1 MEKLTKEIEGEKGSR
16 PLKVEDNLLTSK
28 RHELKRIPPQLEKS
42 LEDLERGRVE
52 KFPLEEAD

>member
-1 MEKLTKEIEGEKGSR
+1 MEKLTEVIEGEKGSS
-16 PLKVEDNLLTSK
+16 PLKVEDNFLTPK

-52 KFPLEEAD
+52 KFPLEETD

>member
-1 MEKLTKEIEGEKGSR
+1 MEKLTKAIEGEKGSN
-16 PLKVEDNLLTSK
+16 PLKVEDNFLTPK

-52 KFPLEEAD
+52 KFPLEDVD

>member
-1 MEKLTKEIEGEKGSR
+1 MGKFTKAIEGEKGSSL
-16 PLKVEDNLLTSK
+16 LKMKDNFLTSK

-52 KFPLEEAD
+52 KFPLEDED